1 MPDSIQAET
10 SFSYSRALFSDSFDL
25 HAEKE
30 ASFVIEFNSIKDG
43 EVSTILHKE
52 SGDGKKETKSLTL
65 MEGDTLHLNHVFH
78 VEAETEVRD
87 DHPFPIKLEF
97 KGQTYFLK
105 RTKAD
110 KLILTK

>member
-10 SFSYSRALFSDSFDL
+10 SFSYNRALFGGFFRIHST
-25 HAEKE
+25 EE
-30 ASFVIEFNSIKDG
+30 ASFVLEINSIKDG
-43 EVSTILHKE
+43 KISVNIHKK
-52 SGDGKKETKSLTL
+52 SGDGEEETKPMAL

-78 VEAETEVRD
+78 VEAETKVRD

-97 KGQTYFLK
+97 KNQTYFLK

>member
-10 SFSYSRALFSDSFDL
+10 SFSYNRALFSDSL
-25 HAEKE
+25 GLYAEKE
-30 ASFVIEFNSIKDG
+30 ASFVVEVDEIKDG
-43 EVSTILHKE
+43 EVSLVIHKE
-52 SGDGKKETKSLTL
+52 PGEGKKETKALTL
-65 MEGDTLHLNHVFH
+65 IEGDTLHLSHLCH
-78 VEAETEVRD
+78 VEAETKVRD

-97 KGQTYFLK
+97 KNQTYFLK